1 MIERKVVQ
9 QKIKEYMV
17 HNYVSSTLTRV
28 GHSHTS
34 LQRNPL
40 GERIVISAS
49 RPGLIVG
56 NKGSNIKKLT
66 KVLKAKFKLE
76 NPQVEIDE
84 VKNPNL
90 DPVLVAEQIASSLER
105 FGTSRF
111 KGVGY
116 KSMEYA
122 MNSGAYGIE
131 VMISGKIPSSRAK
144 RWRFFTGYLKKCGDL
159 SVEGVLT
166 AYDVAKLK
174 TGIVGIQ
181 VRIMPPGIAL
191 PDKIELLQQPVVEVS
206 EVDSSGNVV
215 SDVTDDAKADA
226 ESIESNNVKKIKE
239 KVTKKPAKK
248 AATKKED
255 VPSKTESKDD
265 VATTS
270 EVEEPHEDVA
280 VSDSEDTK
288 KTTEKSDDV
297 SSEDA

>member
-17 HNYVSSTLTRV
+17 QNYVSSTLNRV

-34 LQRNPL
+34 IQRNPL

-56 NKGSNIKKLT
+56 NKGANIKKLT

-84 VKNPNL
+84 VKNPSL
-90 DPVLVAEQIASSLER
+90 DPVLVAENIASSLER

-116 KSMEYA
+116 KCMEGT
-122 MNSGAYGIE
+122 MSSGALGIE

-159 SVEGVLT
+159 SVEGILT

-181 VRIMPPGIAL
+181 VRIMPPGIVL
-191 PDKIELLQQPVVEVS
+191 PDRIELTDTLKVEVA
-206 EVDSSGNVV
+206 EVDASGKVV
-215 SDVTDDAKADA
+215 SDETAAAKAEA
-226 ESIESNNVKKIKE
+226 EETENLKKIK
-239 KVTKKPAKK
+239 TKAKPKK
-248 AATKKED
+248 KK
-255 VPSKTESKDD
+255 ESKDVKEVKEKTED
-265 VATTS
+265 LVEEKTTV
-270 EVEEPHEDVA
+270 EEKKVEEPAKTEVKEEA
-280 VSDSEDTK
+280 KTETK
-288 KTTEKSDDV
+288 EETVEPKSDTQ
-297 SSEDA
+297 